1 MQKKSL
7 EKIQA
12 STGFK
17 CMASR
22 YKFATATNWATKPHI
37 GGEAHLEVS
46 FFLKRN
52 FIIIFIENFDPKKWV
67 PWPQRLNLQ
76 YGAQSEV
83 KLHSAYHKTTT
94 KTTKSISGHLFN
106 NKKKKKKEHTHINQC
121 LEKSIVI
128 ILQEMVCRLQW

>member
-17 CMASR
+17 CMAPR

-46 FFLKRN
+46 FFLWRN
-52 FIIIFIENFDPKKWV
+52 FIIIFIENFDQKKMGPLTSKTKLTVW
-67 PWPQRLNLQ
+67 
-76 YGAQSEV
+76 GAIRGKVTLCLSQDDN
-83 KLHSAYHKTTT
+83 K
-94 KTTKSISGHLFN
+94 N
-106 NKKKKKKEHTHINQC
+106 NKIDHWTFVLKKKKKKTKRKRK
-121 LEKSIVI
+121 KSILTSTNV
-128 ILQEMVCRLQW
+128 LRNPL